1 MTTAWQELLRTGII
15 GWTEA
20 TSSEISEGI
29 EMDWHNL
36 MSTLATQASDLE
48 LLQLQTA
55 VEHLL
60 MQPARMIAIRQ
71 QLHVGQTVQFLDV
84 RDNRMHPAKVI
95 EFKPDQLMV
104 HASHDG
110 KYKWIR
116 YAAVALDPSAK
127 VAQQPKEV
135 LPRREDFAVGDT
147 VSFEGRDLIRKFGK
161 ISRINQKTASIVCED
176 GREWR
181 VSFALLQRV
190 MNV

>member
-1 MTTAWQELLRTGII
+1 
-15 GWTEA
+15 
-20 TSSEISEGI
+20 
-29 EMDWHNL
+29 MDWHNL
-36 MSTLATQASDLE
+36 MSTLATQATDLE

-71 QLHVGQTVQFLDV
+71 QLHVGQTVQYLDV
-84 RDNRMHPAKVI
+84 RDNRMHGAKVI

-116 YAAVALDPSAK
+116 YAAVEMDPSVKA
-127 VAQQPKEV
+127 APQPKEV

-147 VSFEGRDLIRKFGK
+147 VSFEGRDLIRSFGK

>member
-1 MTTAWQELLRTGII
+1 
-15 GWTEA
+15 
-20 TSSEISEGI
+20 
-29 EMDWHNL
+29 MDWHNL
-36 MSTLATQASDLE
+36 MSTLATQATDLE
-48 LLQLQTA
+48 LLQLHTA

-60 MQPARMIAIRQ
+60 MQPSRMIEIRQ
-71 QLHVGQTVQFLDV
+71 QLHVGQAVQYLDV
-84 RDNRMHPAKVI
+84 RNNRMHGAKVI

-104 HASHDG
+104 HASHDA

-127 VAQQPKEV
+127 AAQSQPKQV
-135 LPRREDFAVGDT
+135 LPRREDFADGDT

-176 GREWR
+176 GHEWR

>member
-1 MTTAWQELLRTGII
+1 
-15 GWTEA
+15 
-20 TSSEISEGI
+20 
-29 EMDWHNL
+29 MDWHNL

-71 QLHVGQTVQFLDV
+71 QLHVGQTVQYLDV
-84 RDNRMHPAKVI
+84 RDNRMHAAKII

-116 YAAVALDPSAK
+116 YAAVGLDPS
-127 VAQQPKEV
+127 VEVVQQPKEV

-176 GREWR
+176 GHEWR

>member
-1 MTTAWQELLRTGII
+1 
-15 GWTEA
+15 
-20 TSSEISEGI
+20 
-29 EMDWHNL
+29 MDWHNL
-36 MSTLATQASDLE
+36 MSTLATQATDLE

-60 MQPARMIAIRQ
+60 MQPSRMIAIRQ
-71 QLHVGQTVQFLDV
+71 QLHVGQTVQYLDV
-84 RDNRMHPAKVI
+84 RDNRMHAAKVI

-104 HASHDG
+104 HASHDA

-127 VAQQPKEV
+127 AAQSQPKEV
-135 LPRREDFAVGDT
+135 LPRREDFVVGDT

-176 GREWR
+176 GHEWR

>member
-1 MTTAWQELLRTGII
+1 M
-15 GWTEA
+15 
-20 TSSEISEGI
+20 I
-29 EMDWHNL
+29 E
-36 MSTLATQASDLE
+36 
-48 LLQLQTA
+48 
-55 VEHLL
+55 
-60 MQPARMIAIRQ
+60 IRQ
-71 QLHVGQTVQFLDV
+71 QLHVGQAVQYLDV
-84 RDNRMHPAKVI
+84 RNNRMHGAKVI

-104 HASHDG
+104 HASHDA

-127 VAQQPKEV
+127 AAQSQPKQV
-135 LPRREDFAVGDT
+135 LPRREDFADGDT

-176 GREWR
+176 GHEWR

>member
-1 MTTAWQELLRTGII
+1 
-15 GWTEA
+15 
-20 TSSEISEGI
+20 
-29 EMDWHNL
+29 MDWHNL
-36 MSTLATQASDLE
+36 MSTLATQATDLE

-60 MQPARMIAIRQ
+60 SQPARMTAIRQ
-71 QLHVGQTVQFLDV
+71 QLHVGQTVQYLDV
-84 RDNRMHPAKVI
+84 RDNRMHAAKVI

-116 YAAVALDPSAK
+116 YAAIGLDPSVK
-127 VAQQPKEV
+127 VTQQHKV
-135 LPRREDFAVGDT
+135 ILPRREDFALGDT

-161 ISRINQKTASIVCED
+161 ISRINPKTASIVCED
-176 GREWR
+176 GHEWR

>member
-1 MTTAWQELLRTGII
+1 
-15 GWTEA
+15 
-20 TSSEISEGI
+20 
-29 EMDWHNL
+29 MDWHNL
-36 MSTLATQASDLE
+36 MSTLANQASDLE

-71 QLHVGQTVQFLDV
+71 QLHVGQTVQYLDL
-84 RDNRMHPAKVI
+84 RDNRMHAAKVI

-116 YAAVALDPSAK
+116 YAAVGLDPSVK
-127 VAQQPKEV
+127 VAPQSKEV

-161 ISRINQKTASIVCED
+161 ISRINRKTASLVCED
-176 GREWR
+176 GLEWR

-190 MNV
+190 INV

>member
-1 MTTAWQELLRTGII
+1 
-15 GWTEA
+15 
-20 TSSEISEGI
+20 
-29 EMDWHNL
+29 MDWHNL

-60 MQPARMIAIRQ
+60 SQPARMIAIRQ
-71 QLHVGQTVQFLDV
+71 QLHVGQTVQYLDV
-84 RDNRMHPAKVI
+84 RDNRMHAAKVI

-116 YAAVALDPSAK
+116 NAAIGLNPSVK
-127 VAQQPKEV
+127 VAPQPKEV
-135 LPRREDFAVGDT
+135 LPRREDFALGDT

-176 GREWR
+176 GHEWR

>member
-1 MTTAWQELLRTGII
+1 
-15 GWTEA
+15 
-20 TSSEISEGI
+20 
-29 EMDWHNL
+29 MDWHNL
-36 MSTLATQASDLE
+36 MSTLATQACDLE

-60 MQPARMIAIRQ
+60 SQPARMIAIRQ
-71 QLHVGQTVQFLDV
+71 QLHVGQTVQYLDV
-84 RDNRMHPAKVI
+84 RDNRMHAAKVI

-116 YAAVALDPSAK
+116 YAAIGLDPTVK
-127 VAQQPKEV
+127 VTQQHKV
-135 LPRREDFAVGDT
+135 ILPRREDFALGDT

-161 ISRINQKTASIVCED
+161 ISRINRKTASIVCED
-176 GREWR
+176 GHEWR

>member
-1 MTTAWQELLRTGII
+1 
-15 GWTEA
+15 
-20 TSSEISEGI
+20 
-29 EMDWHNL
+29 MDWHNL
-36 MSTLATQASDLE
+36 MSTLANQASDLE

-71 QLHVGQTVQFLDV
+71 QLHIGQTVQYLDV

-116 YAAVALDPSAK
+116 YASIGLDPSVK
-127 VAQQPKEV
+127 VPQQPKEI
-135 LPRREDFAVGDT
+135 LPRKEDFAADDT

-176 GREWR
+176 GHEWR

>member
-1 MTTAWQELLRTGII
+1 
-15 GWTEA
+15 
-20 TSSEISEGI
+20 
-29 EMDWHNL
+29 MDWQNL
-36 MSTLATQASDLE
+36 MSTLATQATDLE

-60 MQPARMIAIRQ
+60 SQPARMIAIRQ
-71 QLHVGQTVQFLDV
+71 QLHVGQSVQYLDV
-84 RDNRMHPAKVI
+84 RDNHMHAAKVI

-116 YAAVALDPSAK
+116 YAAIGLDPSAK
-127 VAQQPKEV
+127 VTQQPKEI

-147 VSFEGRDLIRKFGK
+147 VSFQGRDLIRKFGK

-176 GREWR
+176 GHEWR

>member
-1 MTTAWQELLRTGII
+1 
-15 GWTEA
+15 
-20 TSSEISEGI
+20 
-29 EMDWHNL
+29 MDWHNL

-71 QLHVGQTVQFLDV
+71 QLHVGQTVQYLDV
-84 RDNRMHPAKVI
+84 RDNRMHAAKVI
-95 EFKPDQLMV
+95 EFKPVQLMV

-116 YAAVALDPSAK
+116 YAAVGLDPS
-127 VAQQPKEV
+127 VEVVQQPKEV

-176 GREWR
+176 GHEWR
-181 VSFALLQRV
+181 GSFALLQRV

>member
-1 MTTAWQELLRTGII
+1 
-15 GWTEA
+15 
-20 TSSEISEGI
+20 
-29 EMDWHNL
+29 MDWHNL
-36 MSTLATQASDLE
+36 MSTLANQATDLE

-71 QLHVGQTVQFLDV
+71 QLHVGQTVQYLDV

-116 YAAVALDPSAK
+116 YAAVGLDTSVK

-135 LPRREDFAVGDT
+135 LPRREDFALGDT

-176 GREWR
+176 GHEWR

>member
-1 MTTAWQELLRTGII
+1 
-15 GWTEA
+15 
-20 TSSEISEGI
+20 
-29 EMDWHNL
+29 MDWHNL

-55 VEHLL
+55 LENLL
-60 MQPARMIAIRQ
+60 MQPARIIAVRQ
-71 QLHVGQTVQFLDV
+71 QLHVGQTIQYLDV
-84 RDNRMHPAKVI
+84 RGNRMHAAKVI

-104 HASHDG
+104 HASNDG

-127 VAQQPKEV
+127 SAPPKEV
-135 LPRREDFAVGDT
+135 PPRREDFAVGDT

-161 ISRINQKTASIVCED
+161 ISRINQKTASILCED
-176 GREWR
+176 GHVWR

-190 MNV
+190 MSV